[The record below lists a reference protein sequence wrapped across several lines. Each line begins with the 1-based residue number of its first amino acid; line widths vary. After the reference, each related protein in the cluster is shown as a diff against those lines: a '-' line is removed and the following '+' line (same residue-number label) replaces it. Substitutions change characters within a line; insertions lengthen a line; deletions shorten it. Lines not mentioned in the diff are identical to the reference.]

1 MEHVILIS
9 DYPEEL
15 KRDLEWEKKKLRESL
30 GEEYK
35 VEVYPYWNQKEFM
48 EKLREAEVLL
58 TAFLP
63 VTAEVL
69 ASAEKL
75 KLIVVNAT
83 GYGTIDLKKAN
94 EKNIAVCP
102 IREYCTQ
109 EVAEHTMA
117 LMLCLQR
124 GIRAYEHAIEQKKS
138 WNYLDVTGLRRIEG
152 QTLAIFGFGR
162 IGQAVAKRAQAFGM
176 KILAVDP
183 YLPKEVAQAAGVSLV
198 EKEEALQQADVIT
211 NHMNQT
217 AENGHYFSEKE
228 FEQMRKH
235 PIFLNAGRGSCVD
248 ETALAE
254 ALDKGWIRAAG
265 LDVLRE
271 ENPDI
276 ENHPLAHREN
286 VVFTPHA
293 AFYSDTSMR
302 ELQRIS
308 CENLIHF
315 CKKEY
320 DSVNWIANREQ
331 ITLDREK

>member
-30 GEEYK
+30 GEKYK
-35 VEVYPYWNQKEFM
+35 VEVYSYRNQKEFM

-217 AENGHYFSEKE
+217 TENGHYFSRKE
-228 FEQMRKH
+228 FARMEKH
-235 PIFLNAGRGSCVD
+235 PVFINAGRGSCVD

-254 ALDKGWIRAAG
+254 ALESEQVRAAG
-265 LDVLRE
+265 LDVLE
-271 ENPDI
+271 TENPDI
-276 ENHPLAHREN
+276 GHHPLAHREN
-286 VVFTPHA
+286 VVLTPHA

-320 DSVNWIANREQ
+320 DKVNWIAN
-331 ITLDREK
+331 EKEIHL

>member
-15 KRDLEWEKKKLRESL
+15 KRDLEWEKKKLHESL

-35 VEVYPYWNQKEFM
+35 VEVYPYRNQKEFM

-94 EKNIAVCP
+94 EKNVAVCP

-124 GIRAYEHAIEQKKS
+124 GICAYEHAIEQKKS

-228 FEQMRKH
+228 FARMEKH
-235 PIFLNAGRGSCVD
+235 PIFINAGRGSCVD

-254 ALDKGWIRAAG
+254 ALESGQVRAAG
-265 LDVLRE
+265 LDVLE
-271 ENPDI
+271 TENPDI
-276 ENHPLAHREN
+276 GHHPLAHREN
-286 VVFTPHA
+286 VVLTPHA

-315 CKKEY
+315 CKKEC
-320 DSVNWIANREQ
+320 DKVNWIAN
-331 ITLDREK
+331 EKEIHL

>member
-198 EKEEALQQADVIT
+198 EKEEALLQADVIT

-228 FEQMRKH
+228 FARMEKH
-235 PIFLNAGRGSCVD
+235 PIFINAGRGNCVD

-254 ALDKGWIRAAG
+254 ALESGQVRAAG
-265 LDVLRE
+265 LDVLE
-271 ENPDI
+271 TENPDI
-276 ENHPLAHREN
+276 GHHPLAHREN
-286 VVFTPHA
+286 VVLTPHA

-320 DSVNWIANREQ
+320 DKVNWITN
-331 ITLDREK
+331 EKEIHL

>member
-1 MEHVILIS
+1 MRHKILIS

-15 KRDLEWEKKKLRESL
+15 KRDLEWEKKTLTDAL
-30 GEEYK
+30 GNDYEI
-35 VEVYPYWNQKEFM
+35 EVYAYQSQEAFL
-48 EKLREAEVLL
+48 EKMREVEILL

-63 VTAEVL
+63 ITTDIIAN
-69 ASAEKL
+69 AANL

-83 GYGTIDLKKAN
+83 GYGTIDLQAVN
-94 EKNIAVCP
+94 AKNIAVCP
-102 IREYCTQ
+102 IKEYCTQ

-138 WNYLDVTGLRRIEG
+138 WNYLDVKGLQRIEG

-183 YLPKEVAQAAGVSLV
+183 YLPREAAQEAGALLV
-198 EKEEALQQADVIT
+198 EKEEALAQADVIT

-217 AENGHYFSEKE
+217 AENGHYFSRKE

-235 PIFLNAGRGSCVD
+235 PVFLNAGRGSCVD
-248 ETALAE
+248 ETALVE

-276 ENHPLAHREN
+276 ANHPLAHREN
-286 VVFTPHA
+286 VVLTPHA